1 MKELAD
7 FQQFLPPVRQI
18 AQDAGD
24 AILKIYNEGFTVSE
38 KADSTPVTE
47 ADIAAHECI
56 VSGLSILTPGI
67 PVLSEEGDIFSYEE
81 RRHWSCYWL
90 VDPLDGTRQ
99 FVKRNSEFTV
109 NIALILNGEAV
120 LGVIWVPVTQIFYS
134 AAKGCGAFKW
144 RVHENKN
151 QRIQSRPFSERCIT
165 VAGNRGYKSKA
176 FQKFTANLDRPY
188 QLLIIGSS
196 LKSCLVAE
204 GGADI
209 YARFGPT
216 GEWDTAAAQCIVE
229 EAGGSVTDLQ
239 MQPLRY
245 NTKDSLLNPDFLVF
259 GDRSVDWRAYLPE
272 ILPQ

>member
-1 MKELAD
+1 MKGLTD
-7 FQQFLPPVRQI
+7 LQQLLPSVRQI

-24 AILKIYNEGFTVSE
+24 AILKIYHQGFTVSE

-56 VSGLSILTPGI
+56 VAGLSRLTPGI
-67 PVLSEEGDIFSYEE
+67 PVLSEEGGAIPYEE

-109 NIALILNGEAV
+109 NIALIQNGEAV
-120 LGVIWVPVTQIFYS
+120 LGVIWVPVMQLFYS
-134 AAKGCGAFKW
+134 AAKACGAFKW

-151 QRIQSRPFSERCIT
+151 QRIQSRPFHECCIT
-165 VAGNRGYKSKA
+165 VAGNRGYKSEA
-176 FQKFTANLDRPY
+176 FQKFIANLDRPY
-188 QLLIIGSS
+188 QLLIMGSS
-196 LKSCLVAE
+196 LKSCRVAE
-204 GGADI
+204 GEADI

-229 EAGGSVTDLQ
+229 EAGGLVTDLQ
-239 MQPLRY
+239 MKPLRY

-259 GDRSVDWRAYLPE
+259 GDRSINWRTYLPE
-272 ILPQ
+272 YLLK

>member
-1 MKELAD
+1 MKIAD
-7 FQQFLPPVRQI
+7 LQQLLPSVRQI
-18 AQDAGD
+18 AQEAGD
-24 AILKIYNEGFTVSE
+24 AILKIYHKGFTVSQ

-47 ADIAAHECI
+47 ADIAAHHCI
-56 VSGLSILTPGI
+56 VTGLSELTPGT
-67 PVLSEEGDIFSYEE
+67 PVLSEEGDTVSYEE

-109 NIALILNGEAV
+109 NIALIQNGEVV
-120 LGVIWVPVTQIFYS
+120 LGVIWVPVTQVFYY
-134 AAKGCGAFKW
+134 AAKSQGAFKW
-144 RVHENKN
+144 NIHESKTR
-151 QRIQSRPFSERCIT
+151 RIQTRSFSGRCIT
-165 VAGNRGYKSKA
+165 VAGKRGYKSEA
-176 FQKFTANLDRPY
+176 FQQFLSNLDQPY
-188 QLLIIGSS
+188 QMMILGSS

-204 GGADI
+204 GEADI

-229 EAGGSVTDLQ
+229 EAGGLVTDLQ

-259 GDRSVDWRAYLPE
+259 GDRHVDWQTYLPGH
-272 ILPQ
+272 LLK